1 MQENE
6 RAVKRCLPI
15 VSPSPSPRPGSNC
28 LAALCREVGYWE
40 SATKP
45 SQLKNFCMARP
56 RSTKFPCTSEL
67 KCPYLS
73 LSWSRHVSA
82 KLSKTG
88 QWICCHNGSES
99 VAQRSRT
106 LEQPTGQASQQSAW
120 VRSALLFRTTLFSES
135 SASYL
140 DGLILYNAVQ
150 IFTCCTCLNFLCFA
164 LICVTPSVAVRDIW
178 TIEIPAPRRAARATL
193 PCQAQWP
200 GGALGNR
207 AYFKKAAWN
216 YILLSKL

>member
-1 MQENE
+1 MSPHCLSISFPASGKQLPRCTLQRSGLLRERHQAFTTQEF
-6 RAVKRCLPI
+6 LHGP
-15 VSPSPSPRPGSNC
+15 
-28 LAALCREVGYWE
+28 
-40 SATKP
+40 
-45 SQLKNFCMARP
+45 
-56 RSTKFPCTSEL
+56 TKFPCTSEL

-73 LSWSRHVSA
+73 LSWSRHVFA

-135 SASYL
+135 SVSYL
-140 DGLILYNAVQ
+140 NGLILYNAVQ

-164 LICVTPSVAVRDIW
+164 LICVTPSVAVRD
-178 TIEIPAPRRAARATL
+178 
-193 PCQAQWP
+193 
-200 GGALGNR
+200 
-207 AYFKKAAWN
+207 F
-216 YILLSKL
+216 